1 MSAPHSLRSTTTSR
15 ARGRLPRMRAC
26 SPSLHRHHS
35 TELGSPLLGSNLSV
49 PILTAICISVP
60 PYALAKHP
68 SVSIVVVEQVNQV
81 AGSPEGAREGSGAQ
95 GRSQVAS
102 LAELSGRVHGE
113 CQQVKA
119 RAVRWRVA
127 SEASSASADSF
138 SSVLAAIYKGRGAS
152 ATRSPPFIDRD
163 SCLASSGK
171 SLSSR

>member
-1 MSAPHSLRSTTTSR
+1 M
-15 ARGRLPRMRAC
+15 
-26 SPSLHRHHS
+26 
-35 TELGSPLLGSNLSV
+35 LSV
-49 PILTAICISVP
+49 PAPPPLDGAGLAAARQQPIRAHPDGHLYLCP

-68 SVSIVVVEQVNQV
+68 SVSVVVVEQVNQV
-81 AGSPEGAREGSGAQ
+81 ASSPEGAREGKGAQ

-102 LAELSGRVHGE
+102 LAELSGRIHGE

-138 SSVLAAIYKGRGAS
+138 NSVLAAMYKGRGAS

-163 SCLASSGK
+163 SCLASSGR
-171 SLSSR
+171 SLSSRRKRKRKRQESHHRSRPG